1 MQHNSSNVT
10 WAVMTETYNGMLTAT
25 QGNTDMPGILDYTS
39 FGPFAHEYGTYDSSQ
54 DVYFTFFVTN
64 VPIENWTGLNDAYGI
79 LYNANFKQDAGLRW
93 FTY

>member
-1 MQHNSSNVT
+1 
-10 WAVMTETYNGMLTAT
+10 
-25 QGNTDMPGILDYTS
+25 MPGILDYTS

-79 LYNANFKQDAGLRW
+79 LYNTNFKQDAGLRW